1 LDPAADKTL
10 MTTLVITLAWAG
22 LLPGPLPLHYLS
34 LAELTIV
41 PLAALI
47 LGRDVALSLS
57 AFYFRFIS
65 LPPPVSATTINYLT
79 RSDGQRTLS
88 RYFNPS
94 IPSAEVKPTQI
105 SKVSLHFRSQV
116 VTLTVPINTALQLVL
131 MGVTTVSPLVT
142 YPIGGPLEAL
152 QWIVAGT
159 TIWSG
164 LSYVGKAGVR
174 ILPRRS
180 KTP

>member
-1 LDPAADKTL
+1 

-22 LLPGPLPLHYLS
+22 LLPGAWCMFVEVLPCS
-34 LAELTIV
+34 STV
-41 PLAALI
+41 PLAVLI

-65 LPPPVSATTINYLT
+65 LPPPVS
-79 RSDGQRTLS
+79 
-88 RYFNPS
+88 
-94 IPSAEVKPTQI
+94 
-105 SKVSLHFRSQV
+105 V
-116 VTLTVPINTALQLVL
+116 VTHQAKSKRSRTAHGQPLFQPFYTFCRGQTDSDKQGESDATKATDGKINTALQLLL

-142 YPIGGPLEAL
+142 LPIGGPLEAL

-174 ILPRRS
+174 ILPRR
-180 KTP
+180 KPKV